1 MEDYQ
6 ATLDNYKLQL
16 GQVNAALSADA
27 QNAELLKLKEDLTE
41 VIQLTEEMAGI
52 NDSKAAAEEEIS
64 APSAKKRKT
73 DTQSNIKWNVGD
85 KCMAYNSTSK
95 RHEEALVHDLL
106 PEGET
111 VVVKFDKSSET
122 DICQLSSLKPTLA
135 NNLPGLDGK
144 VQYKGKLM
152 SKKEKM
158 IQEREYK
165 KKRNL
170 KKKMKLKEKEAQSE
184 ISKNNWQNFHKKVK
198 SKSSKGVIKKSIFAS
213 PAGLQGK
220 VGVGTCG
227 VGDKPM
233 TKTASGA
240 KYNARHMVPR

>member
-1 MEDYQ
+1 VE
-6 ATLDNYKLQL
+6 
-16 GQVNAALSADA
+16 AALSADA
-27 QNAELLKLKEDLTE
+27 QNAELLKLKQDLTD
-41 VIQLTEEMAGI
+41 VITLTEELAGI
-52 NDSKAAAEEEIS
+52 NEPKITSEEDVS

-73 DTQSNIKWNVGD
+73 DAPSNIKWNVGD
-85 KCMAYNSTSK
+85 KCLAYNSTSK
-95 RHEEALVHDLL
+95 KYDEALVHDLL

-111 VVVKFDKSSET
+111 VVVKFDVSNET

-135 NNLPGLDGK
+135 GNLPGLDGK

-152 SKKEKM
+152 TKKEKM